1 MTHAVVTLL
10 GRAGRDAEVKLTQTG
25 KQIVSCS
32 LAVGSGD
39 KTTWFSI
46 QAWEKTG
53 DYLKDVK
60 KGDLVYVSGGITA
73 REYEG
78 KHGKKTS
85 LEINAQI
92 VRTTSKRDDA
102 GNDYSGQQPRQ
113 ASNEMP
119 DLDIPFH
126 HEPRRMVKG
135 DFNAVTRT
143 L

>member
-1 MTHAVVTLL
+1 MTHAITTLL
-10 GRAGRDAEVKLTQTG
+10 GRAGRDAEVRMTPSG

-39 KTTWFSI
+39 KTTWFSV

-53 DYLKDVK
+53 EYLKDVK

-92 VRTTSKRDDA
+92 VRTTSKRDDVP
-102 GNDYSGQQPRQ
+102 DYSQPGQARPVQGDV
-113 ASNEMP
+113 
-119 DLDIPFH
+119 DLDLPF
-126 HEPRRMVKG
+126 
-135 DFNAVTRT
+135 
-143 L
+143 

>member
-10 GRAGRDAEVKLTQTG
+10 GRAGRDAEVRMTPSG

-39 KTTWFSI
+39 KTTWFSV

-92 VRTTSKRDDA
+92 VRTTSKRDDVP
-102 GNDYSGQQPRQ
+102 DYSQPGQARPVQGDV
-113 ASNEMP
+113 
-119 DLDIPFH
+119 DLDIPF
-126 HEPRRMVKG
+126 
-135 DFNAVTRT
+135 
-143 L
+143 

>member
-10 GRAGRDAEVKLTQTG
+10 GRAGRDAETRMTPSG

-39 KTTWFSI
+39 KTTWFSV

-78 KHGKKTS
+78 KMGKKTS

-92 VRTTSKRDDA
+92 VRTTSKRDDVP
-102 GNDYSGQQPRQ
+102 DYSQPGQARPVQGDV
-113 ASNEMP
+113 
-119 DLDIPFH
+119 DLDIPF
-126 HEPRRMVKG
+126 
-135 DFNAVTRT
+135 
-143 L
+143 

>member
-46 QAWEKTG
+46 QAWERTG
-53 DYLKDVK
+53 DYLQDVK

-85 LEINAQI
+85 LDINAQI
-92 VRTTSKRDDA
+92 VRTTSKRDDVP
-102 GNDYSGQQPRQ
+102 DYSQPGQARPVQTDFDD
-113 ASNEMP
+113 S
-119 DLDIPFH
+119 IPF
-126 HEPRRMVKG
+126 
-135 DFNAVTRT
+135 
-143 L
+143 

>member
-10 GRAGRDAEVKLTQTG
+10 GRAGRDAEVRMTPSG

-39 KTTWFSI
+39 KTTWFSC

-78 KHGKKTS
+78 KMGKRTS

-92 VRTTSKRDDA
+92 VRTTSKRDDVP
-102 GNDYSGQQPRQ
+102 DYSQPGQARPVQDDV
-113 ASNEMP
+113 
-119 DLDIPFH
+119 DLDIPF
-126 HEPRRMVKG
+126 
-135 DFNAVTRT
+135 
-143 L
+143 

>member
-10 GRAGRDAEVKLTQTG
+10 GRAGRDAETRMTQTG

-39 KTTWFSI
+39 KTTWFSV

-78 KHGKKTS
+78 KMGKKTS

-92 VRTTSKRDDA
+92 VRTTSKRDDVP
-102 GNDYSGQQPRQ
+102 DYSQPGQARPVQDDV
-113 ASNEMP
+113 
-119 DLDIPFH
+119 DLDIPF
-126 HEPRRMVKG
+126 
-135 DFNAVTRT
+135 
-143 L
+143 

>member
-10 GRAGRDAEVKLTQTG
+10 GRAGRDAETRMTPTG

-39 KTTWFSI
+39 KTTWFSV

-73 REYEG
+73 REYDG
-78 KHGKKTS
+78 KMGKKTS

-92 VRTTSKRDDA
+92 VRTTIKRDDVPDF
-102 GNDYSGQQPRQ
+102 GGQPRQ
-113 ASNEMP
+113 ATNEMP
-119 DLDIPFH
+119 DLDIPF
-126 HEPRRMVKG
+126 
-135 DFNAVTRT
+135 
-143 L
+143 

>member
-39 KTTWFSI
+39 KTTWFSC

-92 VRTTSKRDDA
+92 VRTTSKRDDVP
-102 GNDYSGQQPRQ
+102 DYSQPGQARPVQGDV
-113 ASNEMP
+113 
-119 DLDIPFH
+119 DLDIPF
-126 HEPRRMVKG
+126 
-135 DFNAVTRT
+135 
-143 L
+143 

>member
-10 GRAGRDAEVKLTQTG
+10 GRAGRDAETRMTPSG

-46 QAWEKTG
+46 QAWERTG

-92 VRTTSKRDDA
+92 VRTTSKRDDVP
-102 GNDYSGQQPRQ
+102 DYSQPGQARPVQGDV
-113 ASNEMP
+113 
-119 DLDIPFH
+119 DLDLPF
-126 HEPRRMVKG
+126 
-135 DFNAVTRT
+135 
-143 L
+143 

>member
-10 GRAGRDAEVKLTQTG
+10 GRAGRDAETRMTPTG

-32 LAVGSGD
+32 LAVGGGD
-39 KTTWFSI
+39 KTTWFAV

-78 KHGKKTS
+78 KMGKKTS

-92 VRTTSKRDDA
+92 VRTTTKRDSVPEYDA
-102 GNDYSGQQPRQ
+102 QSANMAVGQDFF
-113 ASNEMP
+113 
-119 DLDIPFH
+119 DLDDSIPF
-126 HEPRRMVKG
+126 
-135 DFNAVTRT
+135 
-143 L
+143 

>member
-10 GRAGRDAEVKLTQTG
+10 GRAGRDAEVRMTPSG

-46 QAWEKTG
+46 QAWERTG

-92 VRTTSKRDDA
+92 VRTTSKRDDVP
-102 GNDYSGQQPRQ
+102 DYSQPGQARPVQNDFDD
-113 ASNEMP
+113 S
-119 DLDIPFH
+119 IPF
-126 HEPRRMVKG
+126 
-135 DFNAVTRT
+135 
-143 L
+143 

>member
-10 GRAGRDAEVKLTQTG
+10 GRAGRDAEVRMTPSG
-25 KQIVSCS
+25 KRIVSCS

-46 QAWEKTG
+46 QAWDRTG

-78 KHGKKTS
+78 KMGKKTS

-92 VRTTSKRDDA
+92 VRTTSKRDDVP
-102 GNDYSGQQPRQ
+102 DYSQPGQARPVQGDV
-113 ASNEMP
+113 
-119 DLDIPFH
+119 DLDIPF
-126 HEPRRMVKG
+126 
-135 DFNAVTRT
+135 
-143 L
+143 

>member
-10 GRAGRDAEVKLTQTG
+10 GRAGRDAETRMTPTG

-32 LAVGSGD
+32 LAVGGGD
-39 KTTWFSI
+39 KTTWFAV

-78 KHGKKTS
+78 KMGKKTS

-92 VRTTSKRDDA
+92 VRTTSKRDDVP
-102 GNDYSGQQPRQ
+102 DYGGQQPRQ
-113 ASNEMP
+113 ATQQAF
-119 DLDIPFH
+119 DLDDSIPF
-126 HEPRRMVKG
+126 
-135 DFNAVTRT
+135 
-143 L
+143 

>member
-10 GRAGRDAEVKLTQTG
+10 GRAGRDAETRMTPSG

-32 LAVGSGD
+32 LAVGGGD
-39 KTTWFSI
+39 KTTWFSV

-92 VRTTSKRDDA
+92 VRTTSKRDDVP
-102 GNDYSGQQPRQ
+102 DYSQPGQARPVQGDV
-113 ASNEMP
+113 
-119 DLDIPFH
+119 DLDLPF
-126 HEPRRMVKG
+126 
-135 DFNAVTRT
+135 
-143 L
+143 

>member
-10 GRAGRDAEVKLTQTG
+10 GRAGRDAETRMTPSG

-92 VRTTSKRDDA
+92 VRTTSKRDDVP
-102 GNDYSGQQPRQ
+102 DYSQPGQARPVQGDV
-113 ASNEMP
+113 
-119 DLDIPFH
+119 DLDIPF
-126 HEPRRMVKG
+126 
-135 DFNAVTRT
+135 
-143 L
+143 

>member
-10 GRAGRDAEVKLTQTG
+10 GRAGRDAETRMTPSG

-39 KTTWFSI
+39 KTTWFSV

-92 VRTTSKRDDA
+92 VRTTSKRDDVP
-102 GNDYSGQQPRQ
+102 DYSQPGQARPVQGDV
-113 ASNEMP
+113 
-119 DLDIPFH
+119 DLDIPF
-126 HEPRRMVKG
+126 
-135 DFNAVTRT
+135 
-143 L
+143 

>member
-32 LAVGSGD
+32 LAVGGGD
-39 KTTWFSI
+39 KTTWFSV

-78 KHGKKTS
+78 KMGKKTS

-92 VRTTSKRDDA
+92 VRTTSKRDDVP
-102 GNDYSGQQPRQ
+102 DYSQPGQARPVQGDV
-113 ASNEMP
+113 
-119 DLDIPFH
+119 DLDIPF
-126 HEPRRMVKG
+126 
-135 DFNAVTRT
+135 
-143 L
+143 

>member
-10 GRAGRDAEVKLTQTG
+10 GRAGRDAETRMTPSG

-32 LAVGSGD
+32 LAVGIGD
-39 KTTWFSI
+39 KTTWFSV
-46 QAWEKTG
+46 QAWERTG

-92 VRTTSKRDDA
+92 VRTTSKRDDVP
-102 GNDYSGQQPRQ
+102 DYSQPGQARPVQGDV
-113 ASNEMP
+113 
-119 DLDIPFH
+119 DLDIPF
-126 HEPRRMVKG
+126 
-135 DFNAVTRT
+135 
-143 L
+143 

>member
-10 GRAGRDAEVKLTQTG
+10 GRAGRDAEVRMTPSG

-32 LAVGSGD
+32 LAVNSGD
-39 KTTWFSI
+39 KTTWFSV

-60 KGDLVYVSGGITA
+60 KGDLVYVSGGITQ
-73 REYEG
+73 YEG

-92 VRTTSKRDDA
+92 VRTTSKRDDVP
-102 GNDYSGQQPRQ
+102 DYSQPGQARPVQGDV
-113 ASNEMP
+113 
-119 DLDIPFH
+119 DLDIPF
-126 HEPRRMVKG
+126 
-135 DFNAVTRT
+135 
-143 L
+143 